1 MKRLTSVLSTAAVFS
16 VVAGSAWA
24 QNTAVS
30 GLGAVYGAG
39 KNFLVRAAEQ
49 MPEEHYGF
57 KPTPEVRSFGQIV
70 GHVANSMYFFCSTGA
85 GEANPKEGVDIEKT
99 VMEKAG
105 LVQAIKDAFTYC
117 DKAYQIPDAKGMEPV
132 DLFGMKTNRLGA
144 LAFNAGHNYEHY
156 GNLVTY
162 MRLKGL
168 TPPSSQRGM

>member
-1 MKRLTSVLSTAAVFS
+1 MKRLTSILSAAAVLSLF
-16 VVAGSAWA
+16 AGNALA
-24 QNTAVS
+24 QNSAVG

-39 KNFLVRAAEQ
+39 KMFLVKAAEQ

-70 GHVANSMYFFCSTGA
+70 GHVAGSMYFFCSTGA
-85 GEANPKEGVDIEKT
+85 GEANPKQGVDIEKT
-99 VMEKAG
+99 VTDKAG

-117 DKAYQIPDAKGMEPV
+117 DKAYQIGDAKGLEPV
-132 DLFGMKTNRLGA
+132 EFFGIKTNRLGA

-156 GNLVTY
+156 GNIVTY

-168 TPPSSQRGM
+168 TPPSSQ